1 MKNELWPRAL
11 TLVIALSLVGCGVKN
26 DATPASLDVAEN
38 AQTEILDAEGEV
50 TSETTVFTE
59 TTEIF
64 DQNNT
69 DSSAED
75 EAEALAQAE
84 EERKRAEEEAR
95 IKAEEERKRA
105 EEEARIKAEEEKKL
119 AEQRNSFSMMYHLAI
134 TAEEIRTSKDNRVA
148 LEDIYTSLLNDIN
161 PDAVDEITQEHLK
174 NLRDIIKSYLNI
186 SAKKERLNFIYN
198 QEKASVIR
206 NSVPNPLAVLSVS
219 NALDWKKL
227 ALAVTYTAVDSYNNY
242 KKSDESA
249 DIAFIMSGWEL
260 EDEEKETVMK
270 NRDRA
275 FDYMIDMVQK
285 YDLDGMK
292 TLNEKAI
299 EKFAEICAIE
309 NASERI
315 KLLRTEESTYSLL
328 GNYWLELA
336 DCYFE
341 TSQYSK
347 CLDCVDKYNEL
358 ATGIYRKDSYY
369 LQILPKAIVAAQ
381 ETYAGDKYI
390 DEVSQYADEIIYN
403 TSIDDWANRYF
414 AAQVYLDLYSRTN
427 DKSYLESAYKITS
440 ENVADLLKYQRSI
453 NTTYL
458 CKIEE
463 QKVEEPDY
471 RYMTE
476 DEQKKKKQEYKE
488 EQKRVKEYNKALKDN
503 RKTELLSLYD
513 PLVVNCEFL
522 FALVDKMNIDDSE
535 KAEIESYLQ
544 TEINGIF
551 MVKPINDAFSFTS
564 KNTDYSVEINKDEI
578 IIPAYLLT
586 ASSKITVTVKE
597 GSGTQVF
604 DDCVVSKV
612 ERKGETIDTF
622 YAHVS
627 SKMLKKY
634 EWTADSKISIEI
646 RYDDVYG
653 KKINLDYY
661 VSEFENHWY
670 GDKVVFAAL

>member
-26 DATPASLDVAEN
+26 DDATPASLDVAEN

-50 TSETTVFTE
+50 ASETTVFTE

-69 DSSAED
+69 DSSSKD
-75 EAEALAQAE
+75 ESEALAQ
-84 EERKRAEEEAR
+84 
-95 IKAEEERKRA
+95 AEEERKRA

-186 SAKKERLNFIYN
+186 STKKERLNFIYN

-260 EDEEKETVMK
+260 EDKEKETVMK

-299 EKFAEICAIE
+299 EKFAEICAVE

-315 KLLRTEESTYSLL
+315 KLLKAEESTYSLL

-347 CLDCVDKYNEL
+347 CLDCVDKYNDL
-358 ATGIYRKDSYY
+358 STGIYRKDSYY

-403 TSIDDWANRYF
+403 TSIDDWSNRYF
-414 AAQVYLDLYSRTN
+414 AAQVYLDLYFRTN
-427 DKSYLESAYKITS
+427 DNSYLESAYKITS
-440 ENVADLLKYQRSI
+440 ENVANLLKYQRSI

-458 CKIEE
+458 CEIEE

-476 DEQKKKKQEYKE
+476 DEQKKEKQEYKE

-522 FALVDKMNIDDSE
+522 FALAEKMNIDDSE
-535 KAEIESYLQ
+535 KAEIESFLQ
-544 TEINGIF
+544 TEKNGTF

-564 KNTDYSVEINKDEI
+564 KNTDYCD
-578 IIPAYLLT
+578 LT
-586 ASSKITVTVKE
+586 NIV
-597 GSGTQVF
+597 
-604 DDCVVSKV
+604 
-612 ERKGETIDTF
+612 RKMQND
-622 YAHVS
+622 
-627 SKMLKKY
+627 
-634 EWTADSKISIEI
+634 
-646 RYDDVYG
+646 G
-653 KKINLDYY
+653 KSHN
-661 VSEFENHWY
+661 
-670 GDKVVFAAL
+670 